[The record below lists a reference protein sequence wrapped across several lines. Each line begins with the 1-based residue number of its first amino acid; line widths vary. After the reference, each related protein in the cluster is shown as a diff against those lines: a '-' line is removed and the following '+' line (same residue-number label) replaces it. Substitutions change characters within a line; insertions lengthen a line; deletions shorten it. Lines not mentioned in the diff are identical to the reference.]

1 MVREIPKLISRHSGH
16 AWLDVSH
23 LAVIAL
29 GRLFIPLVALFCL
42 ACVSY
47 AGRAET
53 SNKMSQRVL
62 LDVNSNGKKIELKVG
77 GEIEIEL
84 KAVGSAGYA
93 WYFDKLDRDSF
104 DPMGEEQKVAAPE
117 RGDVVGAPVLMVWKL
132 KARKPGTS
140 LIRMLYYRQWEGKEK
155 AANQFEV
162 VVDITP

>member
-1 MVREIPKLISRHSGH
+1 MISEIPKAITRHSGY

-23 LAVIAL
+23 LGVIAL
-29 GRLFIPLVALFCL
+29 GGLLIPLVALFCL

-47 AGRAET
+47 AGRAEM

-62 LDVNSNGKKIELKVG
+62 LDMNSNGKRIELKVG
-77 GEIEIEL
+77 DEIEIEL

-93 WYFDKLDRDSF
+93 WYFDKLDRNFF
-104 DPMGEEQKVAAPE
+104 DLMGEERKVAAPE
-117 RGDVVGAPVLMVWKL
+117 EGNVVGAPVLMVWKL

-140 LIRMLYYRQWEGKEK
+140 FIRMLYYRQWEGKEK
-155 AANQFEV
+155 AANQIEV